1 MSSAPAFSVA
11 AVEYESALP
20 DLRSVRETVFVQ
32 EQNVPLDLEWDEL
45 DPLCRHVLARD
56 NEGRPIGTGRLVPPL
71 LSVQAWTARESADA
85 APAEARQDPRR
96 TRLVDPGHD
105 SPSSSSARIGRMAV
119 LADWRGRGVGN
130 ALLLA
135 LIDEARRLGWREVS
149 LHAQVSAIGFYVRH
163 GFLPYDAP
171 FVEAGIGHQA
181 MRRLIDKP
189 NPVETRAA
197 ALAASL
203 GVIAGARRSL
213 QIYSRELD
221 PGLLDTPEAV
231 AALRQFATQGGETR
245 VLLQDPGTP
254 QRVLSPLIGLAQ
266 RLPSA
271 FAFRAV
277 EEPGDLA
284 YASAF
289 VVNDRG
295 GWYFRTLGHR
305 FDGETHLHGEPRAR
319 QLRAAFEPMWE
330 RARPCTEYRSL
341 GI

>member
-1 MSSAPAFSVA
+1 MSTGPGFRVET
-11 AVEYESALP
+11 VEYERALP
-20 DLRSVRETVFVQ
+20 DLRSVRETVFVR
-32 EQNVPLDLEWDEL
+32 EQNVPLDLEWDDL

-56 NEGRPIGTGRLVPPL
+56 AEGRPIGTGRLTP
-71 LSVQAWTARESADA
+71 E
-85 APAEARQDPRR
+85 
-96 TRLVDPGHD
+96 HK
-105 SPSSSSARIGRMAV
+105 IGRMAV
-119 LADWRGRGVGN
+119 LADWRGRGVGD

-135 LIDEARRLGWREVS
+135 LIDEARRAGWRAVS

-163 GFLPYDAP
+163 GFLPCDAP
-171 FVEAGIGHQA
+171 FVEAGIDHQA
-181 MRRLIDKP
+181 MHRLVDKP
-189 NPVETRAA
+189 TAVETRSAA
-197 ALAASL
+197 QAATL
-203 GVIAGARRSL
+203 GVIARARRGL
-213 QIYSRELD
+213 QVYSRDLD
-221 PGLLDTPEAV
+221 PGLLDAPEV
-231 AALRQFATQGGETR
+231 LAALRAFAAQGGEAR
-245 VLLQDPGTP
+245 ILLQDPGTP
-254 QRVLSPLIGLAQ
+254 QRALSPLIALAQ

-305 FDGETHLHGEPRAR
+305 FDGETHLDGEPRAR

-330 RARPCTEYRSL
+330 RARPGSEFRAL

>member
-1 MSSAPAFSVA
+1 MSTQGFH
-11 AVEYESALP
+11 VEPVDYESALP

-32 EQNVPLDLEWDEL
+32 EQNVPLDMEWDEL

-56 NEGRPIGTGRLVPPL
+56 AQGRAIGTGRLVPPL
-71 LSVQAWTARESADA
+71 AAIQGPIARVAVEAD
-85 APAEARQDPRR
+85 PSEA
-96 TRLVDPGHD
+96 TT
-105 SPSSSSARIGRMAV
+105 ARIGRMAV
-119 LADWRGRGVGN
+119 LADWRGRGVGD
-130 ALLLA
+130 ALLRA

-163 GFLPYDAP
+163 GFLPCDAP
-171 FVEAGIGHQA
+171 FVEAGIDHQT
-181 MRRLIDKP
+181 MHRLIDKP

-197 ALAASL
+197 ALAATL
-203 GVIAGARRSL
+203 GVIAGARRGL

-221 PGLLDTPEAV
+221 PGLLDTPEAL
-231 AALRQFATQGGETR
+231 AALRQFATSGGETR

-254 QRVLSPLIGLAQ
+254 QRALSPLIGLAQ

-271 FAFRAV
+271 FALRAV

-305 FDGETHLHGEPRAR
+305 FDGETHLNGEPRAR

-330 RARPCTEYRSL
+330 RARPCTEFRAL